1 MKCKMVSIEIFLSF
15 RLGGMYIIKSKK
27 KRMIWYSD
35 SMTDISDFQTMFSK
49 YGVEK
54 SLTAIQLF

>member
-1 MKCKMVSIEIFLSF
+1 
-15 RLGGMYIIKSKK
+15 
-27 KRMIWYSD
+27 MIWYSD